1 MGKKSKLNRKGPIVF
16 LQYLIITLWV
26 MITVVVF
33 GWVISS
39 SLKSNREI
47 FINIW
52 GLPSKLQF
60 KNYVN
65 AWFHGHMN
73 HYVFNTVLIVV
84 VSLTAAMVLSCT
96 TAYAISRY
104 SHIRWTKWVSLAFIL
119 GMSIPGQIIIVPLYV
134 TFSKLHL
141 LNTYTGIILVYITI
155 LLPFS
160 VFVLTG
166 FFRSLPRDIE
176 DAAQIDGCSR
186 LQIFLLVFLP
196 MSKPGIVTVLTMNL
210 FTLWNEYFYSMML
223 ISDEKYM
230 PLSAGLYN
238 LRSQQQ
244 MSMDWASIFAGVVIM
259 LVPTIIIFFVLQ
271 KHITRGVTEGSVK
284 G

>member
-1 MGKKSKLNRKGPIVF
+1 MRKSKLNRKGPIVI
-16 LQYLIITLWV
+16 LQYAIITLWV
-26 MITVVVF
+26 LITVVVF

-52 GLPSKLQF
+52 GLPSKFQF
-60 KNYVN
+60 VNYKN
-65 AWFHGHMN
+65 AWINGHMN
-73 HYVFNTVLIVV
+73 HYVFNTLLIVSI
-84 VSLTAAMVLSCT
+84 SLVFAMIFGCT
-96 TAYAISRY
+96 TAYTISRY
-104 SHIRWTKWVSLAFIL
+104 SHVKWTRVVSVAFIL
-119 GMSIPGQIIIVPLYV
+119 GMSIPGQIIIVPLYM

-141 LNTYTGIILVYITI
+141 LNTYTGIIMVYITI
-155 LLPFS
+155 LLPFT

-166 FFRSLPRDIE
+166 FFRSLPKDIE
-176 DAAQIDGCSR
+176 ESAQIDGCNR
-186 LQIFLLVFLP
+186 FQVFLKIFLP
-196 MSKPGIVTVLTMNL
+196 IAKPGLVTVLTMNL

-223 ISDEKYM
+223 VSDEKYM

-259 LVPTIIIFFVLQ
+259 LVPTMVIFFVLQ
-271 KHITRGVTEGSVK
+271 KHITKGVTEGSVK